1 MGPIHLII
9 LALFSVSK
17 STKWGIVGF
26 QSHQQQCNGKLACVV
41 SLVAVGEVEP
51 GKDCLVCQAFHTPW
65 VPVLVDDVMAAALN
79 HNSSDCQINMGVR
92 FIRNVSKAAA
102 ASGNL
107 PAWALFGRSWPNHR
121 TDCDIGISKWYY
133 PHFRNMTLA
142 VLPVKGSTCLCSA
155 GLPDCPFFGHTLCI
169 NEVWT
174 LGTGLG
180 RCTINNITGTPSLC
194 PAILGTGISAAIMW
208 VCGRMEYSSL
218 PTLIV
223 SHTRHQFPWK
233 GCCTPALTIPSLVI
247 YTCLQLTSDRAK
259 RSVING
265 TPNRYGGYVLAN
277 PWTNPGMNAGGSLF
291 LGGGT
296 TAALNKINGL
306 AWRVLN
312 LANRSENAMA
322 LLNDK
327 VNKIRTAVM
336 QNRLALDLLLAKEG
350 GICKVINET
359 CCFDIPSYYN
369 SITDI
374 ILHMKTAIAEP
385 PPADDSWFSWL
396 TELVGPWGSWLIN
409 ICFPVLL
416 IIVLILVCGP
426 CLLSLLSSFITL
438 ISTSVIN
445 HANVA
450 LVPLEHASLFP
461 VIL

>member
-1 MGPIHLII
+1 MGPIHVII
-9 LALFSVSK
+9 LAVFSVLK
-17 STKWGIVGF
+17 GTKWGIVGF
-26 QSHQQQCNGKLACVV
+26 QSHQQQYNGHLACVV
-41 SLVAVGEVEP
+41 SLVAAGEVEP

-65 VPVLVDDVMAAALN
+65 VPIPVDGVLAAALN
-79 HNSSDCQINMGVR
+79 HSSSDCQINMGVG
-92 FIRNVSKAAA
+92 FMQNVSKAAA

-107 PAWALFGRSWPNHR
+107 PAWALFGGSWPDHR
-121 TDCDIGISKWYY
+121 TDCDIGISKRYY
-133 PHFRNMTLA
+133 PQFRNMTLA
-142 VLPVKGSTCLCSA
+142 VLPVNGSTCLCSA
-155 GLPDCPFFGHTLCI
+155 GLPDCPFF
-169 NEVWT
+169 
-174 LGTGLG
+174 
-180 RCTINNITGTPSLC
+180 GTPSLC

-223 SHTRHQFPWK
+223 R
-233 GCCTPALTIPSLVI
+233 CCTPALTIPSLVI
-247 YTCLQLTSDRAK
+247 YTCSQLTSDRAK

-306 AWRVLN
+306 AWQVLN

-409 ICFPVLL
+409 ICFPILL

-461 VIL
+461 VILYI